1 MFFNNSRDQESL
13 DNYIKNVKTAVKRNL
28 FIQKYAH
35 IHTNTSIRM
44 ADPDTDYIYDES
56 FRDRAFIIDW
66 KFSREGCDAASCF
79 PLYKPASTCTID
91 TKPIQTH
98 PTITSCGPACFAVR
112 GVINPFY
119 ARWINTKCINMDA
132 GVIAFFLDPALR
144 ANPTGRDSY
153 TMTVKFPNES
163 REFVATVDSG
173 YCRQFGMVYDSV
185 NGQCDTTSSSA
196 GYVVSFFTG
205 ESLIKIFRLGA
216 NHIDD
221 FFVSLLSRARS
232 DAIENETNP
241 TTTTETAEEIR
252 QKWIST
258 TGVPLPVLDIP
269 ISLTKLGIITDGDIW
284 TNGTV
289 THRSVR
295 TKRNVESVYDKSRS
309 LFDKIS
315 DDIIKSPYSVI
326 GGFAVDHVITRAKK
340 YIIQLKKNLLINT
353 RIMSTVE
360 KRVASSVIR
369 HMTIDRVVV
378 ETGKMVTLSAK
389 LSTAA
394 LSAVGLISIIGPVLD
409 LFWAM
414 CWDPLYMTFRPMSDA
429 DARKIIQTAAVNKWK
444 TDPVEFLPENAW
456 DNYYG
461 ATEKKYDEI
470 MYGTLTQATM
480 DYIKSRTV
488 SAMGS
493 QISNEQLFDDRVL
506 NYDTMPS
513 FCMRLR
519 ELRNVT
525 TVLSIM
531 GGCMV
536 FVIEKWFIIF
546 VVIVVISII
555 LNLKIYHT
563 IRDYNKNMTSN
574 MMDSVEYII

>member
-28 FIQKYAH
+28 FIQKYAN
-35 IHTNTSIRM
+35 IHTITTVSL

-56 FRDRAFIIDW
+56 FRDRAFKIEW

-91 TKPIQTH
+91 TKPMQIH
-98 PTITSCGPACFAVR
+98 PTITSCGPACFAVP

-163 REFVATVDSG
+163 REFVATVDAG
-173 YCRQFGMVYDSV
+173 YCNQFGMVYDSV
-185 NGQCDTTSSSA
+185 NGQCDTTSSTA

-205 ESLIKIFRLGA
+205 ESLIKIFRLGT
-216 NHIDD
+216 NHVDD
-221 FFVSLLSRARS
+221 FFVSLLSRARG
-232 DAIENETNP
+232 DAKNETEPATN
-241 TTTTETAEEIR
+241 ETADDIR
-252 QKWIST
+252 KKWISN
-258 TGVPLPVLDIP
+258 TGGNDASPILDIP
-269 ISLTKLGIITDGDIW
+269 ISLSKLGIAEGDTW

-289 THRSVR
+289 VRRSAR
-295 TKRNVESVYDKSRS
+295 SKRNVGSVYDESRA
-309 LFDKIS
+309 LFDKVS
-315 DDIIKSPYSVI
+315 DDILKSPYDIV
-326 GGFAVDHVITRAKK
+326 GGFAVDHAITRAKK
-340 YIIQLKKNLLINT
+340 YIIQLKRNLLINT
-353 RIMSTVE
+353 RAMSEIE

-378 ETGKMVTLSAK
+378 ETGKMISLSAK

-394 LSAVGLISIIGPVLD
+394 LSAVGLVSIIGPVLD
-409 LFWAM
+409 LFWTM
-414 CWDPLYMTFRPMSDA
+414 CWDPLYMTFRPMTDA
-429 DARKIIQTAAVNKWK
+429 DAKKIIQTAAVNKWK
-444 TDPVEFLPENAW
+444 NEPMEFLPENAW

-461 ATEKKYDEI
+461 SGEKKYDEI
-470 MYGTLTQATM
+470 MYDTLTRATM
-480 DYIKSRTV
+480 EYIKSRTV

-493 QISNEQLFDDRVL
+493 RISDEQPFDDRVL

-513 FCMRLR
+513 LCMRLR
-519 ELRNVT
+519 ELHSIT
-525 TVLSIM
+525 AVLLTM
-531 GGCMV
+531 GGCMI
-536 FVIEKWFIIF
+536 FAIEKWFIAFI
-546 VVIVVISII
+546 VIVVVSMV

-563 IRDYNKNMTSN
+563 VRDYNKNMNNSL
-574 MMDSVEYII
+574 MDKVEYII